1 LPERFLLIKPDLALM
16 RDSDSPDLNQP
27 PEPEKNGK
35 AFLSLR
41 TSNSKAGLS
50 AGKSKPAFSVNHGY
64 DPKLA
69 ESAVNPFLL
78 LVDPRF
84 WRIAQVLFAVTMS
97 NWAEEASESG
107 DEGPSSS
114 QLLRAKAR
122 WLTSNLVELGATFIK
137 LGQFLS
143 VRRDLLPTELAEELA
158 LLQDRVP
165 PFPLNLVR
173 ETVRYELGD
182 FPEKVFS
189 RFEPEPLASASIGQ
203 VHQATLPDGTLV
215 AVKVQRP
222 NLSSLLYQDLGYMR
236 WFAKFALALK
246 LKGDW
251 RGWLELSDEF
261 GRTLFTEID
270 YIKEGR
276 NADRLRH
283 ALRDRKNILIPRVLW
298 KFTGRK
304 VLTLEFI
311 AGTKIDNIAELKTMN
326 LDLNEV
332 GKELI
337 DCYMEQVMTNG
348 FFHADPHAG
357 NLAIQPK
364 GKIVIYDFGMM
375 GEITQEQRDTI
386 WGAIGAVV
394 NKDVNE
400 LVRYLVRLGVVRKSA
415 DTAPIARTLQPF
427 IDYYSGRSILDLDF
441 SLLEKDIDH
450 IAMSGAIRLPP
461 TLAYLI
467 RTGVTLEGIARTL
480 KPDFSFVDAAKPSL
494 KRWLAS
500 QPSQAAG
507 LLSLLYR
514 KKVTLGEGRDLPLTS
529 VKTLERSASSLS
541 DSKSVALNG
550 AQKLEQSLLVGNNMG
565 RNEKPSP
572 IGQSPVGWE
581 SLLKSQL
588 PRAIGIGVVV
598 IQFLFNLCYWQAN
611 LTTKIHSDSNLFL
624 IGNGLMGAI
633 ILWLLAKPGSLMTRS
648 KNRPDDRNK

>member
-1 LPERFLLIKPDLALM
+1 M
-16 RDSDSPDLNQP
+16 RDFDSPDLNQP
-27 PEPEKNGK
+27 LEPEKNGK
-35 AFLSLR
+35 HFLSLK

-50 AGKSKPAFSVNHGY
+50 AAKSKPGFSVNHGY

-69 ESAVNPFLL
+69 ESAVNPCLL

-84 WRIAQVLFAVTMS
+84 WRIAKVLFEVTMS
-97 NWAEEASESG
+97 NWGGETDHSGDDSASTSEAS
-107 DEGPSSS
+107 DV
-114 QLLRAKAR
+114 LRAKAR
-122 WLTSNLVELGATFIK
+122 WLTTNLVELGATFIK

-143 VRRDLLPTELAEELA
+143 VRRDVLPTELAEELA

-165 PFPLNLVR
+165 PFPLTLVR
-173 ETVRYELGD
+173 ETIRYELGD

-189 RFEPEPLASASIGQ
+189 RFDPEPLASASIGQ

-222 NLSSLLYQDLGYMR
+222 NLSNLLYQDLGYMR

-251 RGWLELSDEF
+251 RSWLELSDEF

-311 AGTKIDNIAELKTMN
+311 PGTKIDNIAELNAMN

-357 NLAIQPK
+357 NLAVQPK

-375 GEITQEQRDTI
+375 GEVSQEQRDTI

-400 LVRYLVRLGVVRKSA
+400 LVRYLVKLGVVRRSA

-441 SLLEKDIDH
+441 SMLEKDIDH

-500 QPSQAAG
+500 QPSHAAG

-514 KKVTLGEGRDLPLTS
+514 KKVTLGEGRDLPLVS
-529 VKTLERSASSLS
+529 VKTLERSRSSPS
-541 DSKSVALNG
+541 ESKSIALNG

-565 RNEKPSP
+565 RSEELSD
-572 IGQSPVGWE
+572 IGQSPVGLE
-581 SLLKSQL
+581 TLLKKQL
-588 PRAIGIGVVV
+588 QRARGIGLLVVV
-598 IQFLFNLCYWQAN
+598 QFLFNLYYWQAN
-611 LTTKIHSDSNLFL
+611 LITKSQSDSNYFL

-648 KNRPDDRNK
+648 KNRPDNRNK